1 MSEFIRVLEVRAV
14 RPHSLWLRM
23 SDGAEGMVDLS
34 SRLWGEVFEP
44 LKDPD
49 EFAKVALDE
58 RAYTVCWPNGA
69 DIAPEYLRDH
79 LVISSSGRVAER
91 PSP

>member
-14 RPHSLWLRM
+14 RPYLLWLRM
-23 SDGAEGMVDLS
+23 SDGAEGTVDLS

-44 LKDPD
+44 LKDPV
-49 EFAKVALDE
+49 EFAKVTLDE
-58 RAYTVCWPNGA
+58 HAYTICWPNGA
-69 DIAPEYLRDH
+69 DLAPEYLRDH
-79 LVISSSGRVAER
+79 LEFGSSGRVAER

>member
-14 RPHSLWLRM
+14 TPYSLWLRM
-23 SDGAEGMVDLS
+23 SDGAEGTVDLS
-34 SRLWGEVFEP
+34 SRLRGEVFEP

-49 EFAKVALDE
+49 EFAKVTLDE
-58 RAYTVCWPNGA
+58 NAYTVCWPNGA
-69 DIAPEYLRDH
+69 DLAPEYLRAH

-91 PSP
+91 PAP